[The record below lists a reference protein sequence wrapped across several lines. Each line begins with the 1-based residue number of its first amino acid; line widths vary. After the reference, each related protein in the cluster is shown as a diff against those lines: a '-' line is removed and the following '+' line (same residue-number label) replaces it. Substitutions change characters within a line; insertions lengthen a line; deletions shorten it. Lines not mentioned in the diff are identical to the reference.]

1 MSLNQRQTLMKTFIE
16 SQFSYWPLVRIFHS
30 RIVNKK
36 VDHLRKRALRIV
48 YKDYTSSF
56 EALPKERVA

>member
-36 VDHLRKRALRIV
+36 VNHLRKRALRIV
-48 YKDYTSSF
+48 NKDYTSSF